1 MKKIISLVLAAMMA
15 LICLTGCSQKNADT
29 VMTVNGNEVSWDE
42 YMYWIGYATNQ
53 LDQYY
58 SYSGTATD
66 YEDSAT
72 TDIIFKDAK
81 SALTEQ
87 HVILA
92 KAAEMGLTV
101 DEDEV
106 NEVINNYISYY
117 CGEEGTEEDFAEVLS
132 ESYATVDTFKSM
144 IESNFLYTDI
154 INELYGENGADIS
167 EDDIKA
173 YADENEYITATHILL
188 LNTNED
194 GEELSEKEQSKLK
207 AQAQGFVDELNDIK
221 DDAKRL
227 ERFNELK
234 AEYCQDTGKESYPD
248 GYCFTT
254 GTMVEEFDSAA
265 RALGEYE
272 VSDVVESDY
281 GYHVIMRLPL
291 KGSDLCSGEDGYP
304 MALSALVAQG
314 QFNTQFE
321 QWVKAANVE
330 FVGKYKNYDFSSLFT
345 EDGFQYVSYADVSS
359 AKG

>member
-15 LICLTGCSQKNADT
+15 LFCLTGCSKRNADT
-29 VMTVNGNEVSWDE
+29 VMTVNGSEVSWDE

-53 LDQYY
+53 LNQYY
-58 SYSGTATD
+58 SYNGSATD
-66 YEDSAT
+66 FTDSTT

-92 KAAEMGLTV
+92 KAAEMGLTA
-101 DEDEV
+101 DKDEV
-106 NEVINNYISYY
+106 DKVINNYISYY
-117 CGEEGTEEDFAEVLS
+117 CGEDGTEEDFAKVLT

-144 IESNFLYTDI
+144 IESNFLYTDLV
-154 INELYGENGADIS
+154 NKMYGEGGADIS
-167 EDDIKA
+167 DDDIKA
-173 YADENEYITATHILL
+173 YADKNDYITATHILL
-188 LNTNED
+188 LTTDDEGN
-194 GEELSEKEQSKLK
+194 ELSEREQAKLLK
-207 AQAQGFVDELNDIK
+207 QAQGFVDELNGIK

-227 ERFNELK
+227 KRFNELK

-254 GTMVEEFDSAA
+254 GTMVDEFDSTA
-265 RALGEYE
+265 RDLGEYE
-272 VSDVVESDY
+272 VSDPVKSSY

-291 KGSDLCSGEDGYP
+291 KSTDLCSGEDGYP
-304 MALSALVAQG
+304 IALSALVAQE

-321 QWVKAANVE
+321 QWVKNAKVE
-330 FVGKYKNYDFSSLFT
+330 FVGKYKNYDFASLFT
-345 EDGFQYVSYADVSS
+345 EDGFQYVNFADVSN

>member
-1 MKKIISLVLAAMMA
+1 MKKIISLVLAALMA
-15 LICLTGCSQKNADT
+15 LFCLTGCSQKSSDT
-29 VMTVNGNEVSWDE
+29 VMTVNGDEVSWDE

-53 LDQYY
+53 LNQYY
-58 SYSGTATD
+58 SYNGSATD
-66 YEDSAT
+66 FTDSTT

-101 DEDEV
+101 DEEEV
-106 NEVINNYISYY
+106 SEVINNYISYY
-117 CGEEGTEEDFAEVLS
+117 CGEDGTEEDFAEVLS

-154 INELYGENGADIS
+154 INELYGENGANIS

-173 YADENEYITATHILL
+173 YADENDYITATHILL
-188 LNTNED
+188 LKTDDE
-194 GEELSEKEQSKLK
+194 GEELSEKEQAKLK
-207 AQAQGFVDELNDIK
+207 AQAQGFVDELNGIK

-234 AEYCQDTGKESYPD
+234 AENCQDTGKESYPD

-254 GTMVEEFDSAA
+254 GTMVEEFDTAA
-265 RALGEYE
+265 RELGEYK
-272 VSDVVESDY
+272 VSEVVESDY

-291 KGSDLCSGEDGYP
+291 KGTDLCSSQDGYP
-304 MALSALVAQG
+304 MALSALVAQE
-314 QFNTQFE
+314 QFTAQFE
-321 QWVKAANVE
+321 QWVKDARVE
-330 FVGKYKNYDFSSLFT
+330 LVGKYKNYDFSSLFT
-345 EDGFQYVSYADVSS
+345 EEGFQYVSFADVSG